1 MPLVACR
8 TPQPRVGRVRHLPE
22 HTRSIAV
29 GAYRRSLFLLS
40 CRGTFDPISTWPPHQ
55 TRLLQ
60 HTYTTLNTTS
70 AVERVIS
77 GCTRV
82 RPFLGDY
89 ARNHVRTNNIT
100 AMSSVCCCILVVGV
114 LRLLTVQIAVKG
126 RDGKLMGRPW
136 DPGPSSWGGAFIPQR
151 RCGTF
156 GNRRAGSVIFFF
168 LIKDVQVFLKMMF
181 TAMQSSQVHGK
192 CFFTAT
198 LN

>member
-1 MPLVACR
+1 M
-8 TPQPRVGRVRHLPE
+8 RVITYV
-22 HTRSIAV
+22 
-29 GAYRRSLFLLS
+29 
-40 CRGTFDPISTWPPHQ
+40 Q
-55 TRLLQ
+55 TILLQ
-60 HTYTTLNTTS
+60 CRQCAAVLYIGGGCPAVTL
-70 AVERVIS
+70 I
-77 GCTRV
+77 
-82 RPFLGDY
+82 
-89 ARNHVRTNNIT
+89 
-100 AMSSVCCCILVVGV
+100 
-114 LRLLTVQIAVKG
+114 TVQIAVKG

-151 RCGTF
+151 RCGIF